1 MYRKAMDTMLPVDE
15 AGSEHLRAQAELK
28 RRRTRA
34 RTVEYGSDWDSEEDE
49 DEDDEDDDYGMLV
62 DEDFDSTYDALVALT
77 SDAGVDTSKP
87 IPKAK
92 LHSNT
97 AYPPICIERLVNGN

>member
-49 DEDDEDDDYGMLV
+49 DEDDKDDDYGMLV
-62 DEDFDSTYDALVALT
+62 DEDFDSTYGRACRAHLRRRRRHVETHPESEA
-77 SDAGVDTSKP
+77 APEG
-87 IPKAK
+87 A
-92 LHSNT
+92 H
-97 AYPPICIERLVNGN
+97 G